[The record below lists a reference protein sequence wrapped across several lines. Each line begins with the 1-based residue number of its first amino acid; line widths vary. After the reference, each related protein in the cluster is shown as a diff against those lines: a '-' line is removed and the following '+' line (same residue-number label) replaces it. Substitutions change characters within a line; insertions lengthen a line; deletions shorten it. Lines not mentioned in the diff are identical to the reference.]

1 MELNHF
7 DVKGTLR
14 CAEYDDQF
22 EISKFESQVRQIIK
36 ISADPATQ
44 NGGISTWP
52 LEFNSI

>member
-7 DVKGTLR
+7 CVKGTLR

-44 NGGISTWP
+44 NGRTSTWP
-52 LEFNSI
+52 LELNSI